1 MNKNLSLMLPLCVVM
16 ASCAPQQPSTSFIL
30 NCPSGPAAN
39 VCPPGNQNRDKVKIQ
54 VTPSQVQVAP
64 PIVCTDKGGTVTATV
79 KIANGVPDPDN
90 VEVVMVQKDADDG
103 WILNSRTGPGD
114 ILIDV
119 PSSTVVG
126 THYGYFVI
134 TSTGKCLDPMIHVDR
149 N

>member
-1 MNKNLSLMLPLCVVM
+1 
-16 ASCAPQQPSTSFIL
+16 
-30 NCPSGPAAN
+30 
-39 VCPPGNQNRDKVKIQ
+39 
-54 VTPSQVQVAP
+54 
-64 PIVCTDKGGTVTATV
+64 VCTDKGGTVTATV